1 MDTAFSIG
9 LRAIHSGF
17 EKASRNAERV
27 AHAFRPG
34 SDQDGIEPL
43 VELARNTREVH
54 AGAAII
60 KVARELQHYTLD
72 IVA

>member
-1 MDTAFSIG
+1 V
-9 LRAIHSGF
+9 
-17 EKASRNAERV
+17 AS
-27 AHAFRPG
+27 AFRPG